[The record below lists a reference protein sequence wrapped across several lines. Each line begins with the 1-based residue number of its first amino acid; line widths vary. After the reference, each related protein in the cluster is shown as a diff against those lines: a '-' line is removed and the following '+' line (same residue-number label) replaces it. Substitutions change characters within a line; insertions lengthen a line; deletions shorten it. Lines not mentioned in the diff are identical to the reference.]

1 MKKYLLMLLAAT
13 TLSLGFTACGDD
25 DKEDPTPSTP
35 EKPAINFDDYANC
48 VGIGLN
54 AMMSR
59 FGEPTMNM
67 GTFYMYT
74 LEEGSKTAMLTF
86 IFNPENSTVYSVIQ
100 TLNDN
105 AYKAADI
112 KDYLASKYHYYG
124 AESESYEDEDGE
136 VIEQI
141 VYIYGN
147 TEKKEDA
154 TLLIKY
160 DGENSV
166 GYYNPKNEPAEIEPS
181 GFDDMTP
188 EEVVDNFLGE
198 NIEDILEEYDGFTSS
213 GSMYM
218 AFMEDAE
225 YLMGFA
231 LNVVD
236 DTVTSI
242 ILLYNEDLTDE
253 DIIEYY
259 KSAGYTITDTG
270 EVDEE
275 EGTPIYI
282 FSKPSA
288 GITIVYSCSRG
299 VVTATI

>member
-54 AMMSR
+54 AMMTR

-86 IFNPENSTVYSVIQ
+86 IFNPENSTVYGVMQ

-105 AYKAADI
+105 AFKAADI
-112 KDYLASKYHYYG
+112 KDYFASKYHYYG
-124 AESESYEDEDGE
+124 AETESYEDDETGE
-136 VIEQI
+136 VIEQV
-141 VYIYGN
+141 VYSYGN
-147 TEKKEDA
+147 TEKKENA
-154 TLLIKY
+154 TLLIEY
-160 DGENSV
+160 DGEISV

-181 GFDDMTP
+181 GFVDMTP
-188 EEVVDNFLGE
+188 EDVVNTFLGE
-198 NIEDILEEYDGFTSS
+198 SIDDILEEYDGFSS
-213 GSMYM
+213 MGSTYM
-218 AFMEDAE
+218 AFMDEND
-225 YLMGFA
+225 YMMGFA
-231 LNVVD
+231 LNVAEGDVA
-236 DTVTSI
+236 SI
-242 ILLYNEDLTDE
+242 VILYNEDLADE
-253 DIIEYY
+253 DIIDYY
-259 KSAGYTITDTG
+259 KNAGYTITDTG
-270 EVDEE
+270 EIDEE

-282 FSKPSA
+282 FSNAS
-288 GITIVYSCSRG
+288 TRIVYSCSRG
-299 VVTATI
+299 VATRA

>member
-1 MKKYLLMLLAAT
+1 MLLAAT

-86 IFNPENSTVYSVIQ
+86 IFNPENSTIYSVIQ

-112 KDYLASKYHYYG
+112 KDYFASKYHYYG

-141 VYIYGN
+141 VYLYGN

-154 TLLIKY
+154 TLLIEY
-160 DGENSV
+160 DGEISV

-181 GFDDMTP
+181 GFVDMTP
-188 EEVVDNFLGE
+188 EEVVNTFLGE
-198 NIEDILEEYDGFTSS
+198 SIDDILEEYDGFSS
-213 GSMYM
+213 MGSTYM
-218 AFMEDAE
+218 AFMEEND
-225 YLMGFA
+225 YMMGFA
-231 LNVVD
+231 LNVAEGDV
-236 DTVTSI
+236 VSI
-242 ILLYNEDLTDE
+242 VILYNEDLTDE
-253 DIIEYY
+253 DIIDYY

-282 FSKPSA
+282 FSNA
-288 GITIVYSCSRG
+288 NTRIVYSCARG
-299 VVTATI
+299 VATRA